1 MSFISKYERWFRW
14 LLPAPFVIAI
24 LLTVVTVFLALF
36 FGQTDGVKPSVI
48 DIAGQWKKGLWNNGL
63 LVFAFQMMFMLVL
76 GHALALSK
84 PISWLIEQITKH
96 CTNNSKAAFIVTFFT
111 ILVGFVNWG
120 LALIFGAILARKVGE
135 YCKDNGISLNY
146 PLIGACG
153 YTGLLVWHGGLS
165 GSSLLKINES
175 GHLQS
180 LTKNISASIP
190 ESISISET
198 VFSTMNITVGFSLLL
213 FLSLGA
219 YLLGKRAK
227 ESLYDLINMRKKETE
242 SDVKPEGME
251 NLTFSKWFGR
261 LIGLAMLFLVIHTIV
276 GYSGVFLGFVNPN
289 FINLAL
295 FGLALLLH
303 KNIFVFLDSIE
314 EAITGA
320 AGILIQF
327 PLYFGIMGIMLESN
341 LVTQFAEVL
350 VANSNSFTYPIY
362 TFISA
367 AVVNVFVPSGGGQ
380 WAIQGPIIVESYL
393 QSGIPL
399 EKSILA
405 MAYGDQLTNML
416 QPFWAL
422 PLLGITGLK
431 AKEILPY
438 TLLFLVIATLVFL
451 TALLI
456 F

>member
-1 MSFISKYERWFRW
+1 MSFINKYEQWFKR

-24 LLTVVTVFLALF
+24 LLTLLTVVLALL
-36 FGQTDGVKPSVI
+36 FGKANGINLSIVE
-48 DIAGQWKKGLWNNGL
+48 IALQWEEGLWNNSL

-76 GHALALSK
+76 GHTLALSK
-84 PISWLIEQITKH
+84 PVSWLIERITRH
-96 CTNNSKAAFIVTFFT
+96 CTSTPIAALIVTLST

-135 YCKDNGISLNY
+135 YCKRNDIPLNY

-165 GSSLLKINES
+165 GSSLLKINEI
-175 GHLQS
+175 GHLRS
-180 LTKNISASIP
+180 LSSIDSSAIP
-190 ESISISET
+190 SSISISDT
-198 VFSTMNITVGFSLLL
+198 IFSSMNLTVGFLLVIL
-213 FLSLGA
+213 LPLGA
-219 YLLGKRAK
+219 YLIGKKTKNSSYTLREK
-227 ESLYDLINMRKKETE
+227 EVDISSMEL
-242 SDVKPEGME
+242 PQGME
-251 NLTFSKWFGR
+251 KLTFSKYFGKA
-261 LIGLAMLFLVIHTIV
+261 IGLIIILVA
-276 GYSGVFLGFVNPN
+276 GVKSANYAGTFLGFVNPN
-289 FINLAL
+289 FINLCL
-295 FGLALLLH
+295 FGLALLFH
-303 KNIFVFLDSIE
+303 KSILKFLGAVE
-314 EAITGA
+314 NAISGA

-327 PLYFGIMGIMLESN
+327 PLYFGIMAIMTQSS
-341 LVTQFAEVL
+341 LVSQFSHMLVEHSTQ
-350 VANSNSFTYPIY
+350 FTYPIF

-405 MAYGDQLTNML
+405 MAYGDELTNML

-431 AKEILPY
+431 AKEIIPY
-438 TLLFLVIATLVFL
+438 TLIFLGIAAVVFL
-451 TALLI
+451 GALVV